1 MCLIRLSQ
9 YDPDIFFHYRHSIT
23 STYSSNQH
31 QSDNDIFVD
40 LDHIRDHIY
49 SYVKFRDISFELAR
63 VYMGLEDYTTA
74 IELFED
80 SAKHVEPHA
89 VTWYNLGLCAL
100 YLNNAGY
107 AKQCFIYV
115 HTFIINK

>member
-1 MCLIRLSQ
+1 MK
-9 YDPDIFFHYRHSIT
+9 H
-23 STYSSNQH
+23 
-31 QSDNDIFVD
+31 
-40 LDHIRDHIY
+40 
-49 SYVKFRDISFELAR
+49 RDISFELAR

-80 SAKHVEPHA
+80 SAKHVEAHS

-107 AKQCFIYV
+107 AKQCFVYV
-115 HTFIINK
+115 HFRMDNK